1 MYKFLTKTLF
11 QSLKNCKRLLWR
23 SYLYIAVGFFTVLLL
38 LVLPIFAGSPY
49 TTVVMEQASA
59 SERSP
64 ELGIKLYEEGRYQE
78 AIELWQQQLRNL
90 TAQGLILP

>member
-1 MYKFLTKTLF
+1 MYRFLTKTVSQL
-11 QSLKNCKRLLWR
+11 SKNCKKLLWR

-49 TTVVMEQASA
+49 NMVVMEQASA